1 MKLPPTE
8 MESLALMLHFEYP
21 DCVGSPSGDI
31 ESANR
36 YTSLG
41 FRKMAW
47 PKNMDLGYHGTW
59 MVSFM
64 YSLG

>member
-1 MKLPPTE
+1 MKLQPTE
-8 MESLALMLHFEYP
+8 MENLALTLNFE
-21 DCVGSPSGDI
+21 DCVGSPSGGT
-31 ESANR
+31 EPANR

-47 PKNMDLGYHGTW
+47 PKNMDLWCHGTW

-64 YSLG
+64 YLLG